1 MEDFFYRYFL
11 KKPMLQEMAFDDVS
25 RNICSSSGDE
35 HDIVLINGG
44 NNRFPLRFTEFFE
57 SLCAFGY
64 YFSEFLV
71 SHYLEAY
78 FYCHPILI

>member
-35 HDIVLINGG
+35 HDIVLINGE
-44 NNRFPLRFTEFFE
+44 TT
-57 SLCAFGY
+57 AF
-64 YFSEFLV
+64 S
-71 SHYLEAY
+71 
-78 FYCHPILI
+78 